1 MNTYYSS
8 NNLSYVDW
16 TSVPMLTCKLAQKG
30 RNFPT
35 FATKNIFGFWNI
47 YITIQSVILFLITVQ
62 IIENAC
68 IENYNFEFS

>member
-16 TSVPMLTCKLAQKG
+16 TSVPMLAQKG

-35 FATKNIFGFWNI
+35 F
-47 YITIQSVILFLITVQ
+47 VIRVGPRDRRTGLSGGNTRA
-62 IIENAC
+62 AC
-68 IENYNFEFS
+68 ARYSTLTYDTSIV